1 MRSEIFPPPLLI
13 LHLAEGGIT
22 GNLQL
27 LIIDVLKLIIEWN
40 IMLGCDLCNS
50 LMEDD
55 VGLII
60 NTHQLAFKRSVV
72 LCGHA
77 YSLAY
82 VGLLQ
87 FVPW

>member
-1 MRSEIFPPPLLI
+1 
-13 LHLAEGGIT
+13 
-22 GNLQL
+22 
-27 LIIDVLKLIIEWN
+27 
-40 IMLGCDLCNS
+40 MLGCDLCNS

-60 NTHQLAFKRSVV
+60 NAHQLAFKRSVV

-82 VGLLQ
+82 VGLL
-87 FVPW
+87 